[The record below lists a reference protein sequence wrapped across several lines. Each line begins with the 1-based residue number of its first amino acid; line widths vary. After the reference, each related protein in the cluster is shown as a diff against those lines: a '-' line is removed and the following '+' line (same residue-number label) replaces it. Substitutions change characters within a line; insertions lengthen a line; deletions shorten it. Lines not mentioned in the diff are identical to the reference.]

1 MVIQQKSII
10 IKIIINKMEFLTV
23 EHIPAKKASA
33 HSSHIN
39 IKLEPGISE
48 IVNEKEFPF
57 KIYIKRILGD
67 EIFYEIDLSPGMW
80 MGHTW
85 FEGCY
90 LEIKTNTG
98 KILHTL
104 KWHPLTHGTTTDVM
118 FYLWTL
124 QNPTNCGI
132 VIGSNDGTYGDY
144 LIPFLERNIGE
155 MIMVEASEKTFTKL
169 KEKYKQ
175 FYNVKFLN
183 KLITPN
189 GGKQNF
195 YELSEN
201 SKTNHLGYANSVY
214 REMVELIDNDD
225 NNIIE
230 IEKDSISIMDLI
242 QQSGYMN
249 RDYFLYIDAEGLDAD
264 LLNSLDFSKI
274 KRPTVIVWERGFG
287 CDNSYAIPHLEKN
300 GYTIYEE
307 ANENNIIA
315 IIK

>member
-1 MVIQQKSII
+1 MAIQQKLNQ
-10 IKIIINKMEFLTV
+10 KIINNMEFLTI
-23 EHIPAKKASA
+23 EHLPAKKAYA

-39 IKLEPGISE
+39 IRLEPGISE

-57 KIYIKRILGD
+57 KIYLKRILGD
-67 EIFYEIDLSPGMW
+67 EIFHECDLNPGMW
-80 MGHTW
+80 MGHSW

-144 LIPFLERNIGE
+144 LVPFLERNIGE
-155 MIMVEASEKTFTKL
+155 MIMVEASERIFEKL
-169 KEKYKQ
+169 KEKYKE
-175 FYNVKFLN
+175 FYNVKFVN
-183 KLITPN
+183 KLITTN
-189 GGKQNF
+189 GGKQKF
-195 YELSEN
+195 YELSEDSN
-201 SKTNHLGYANSVY
+201 NNGHLGYVNSVY
-214 REMVELIDNDD
+214 REMVELIDNDS
-225 NNIIE
+225 NNIME

-264 LLNSLDFSKI
+264 LINSLDFSKI
-274 KRPTVIVWERGFG
+274 KRPTVILWERGFG
-287 CDNSYAIPHLEKN
+287 CDNSHAIPHLEKN

-307 ANENNIIA
+307 INENNIIA
-315 IIK
+315 ILKL

>member
-1 MVIQQKSII
+1 M
-10 IKIIINKMEFLTV
+10 NFLIV
-23 EHIPAKKASA
+23 EHLPAKKASA
-33 HSSHIN
+33 HSSQIN
-39 IKLEPGISE
+39 VSLEQGISE

-57 KIYIKRILGD
+57 KIYIKRILGG
-67 EIFYEIDLSPGMW
+67 EVFYETDLFPDMW
-80 MGHTW
+80 MGHPW

-98 KILHTL
+98 KTLHTL
-104 KWHPLTHGTTTDVM
+104 KWHPLTHGTTSDVM

-132 VIGSNDGTYGDY
+132 VIGSNDGTYGEY
-144 LIPFLERNIGE
+144 LVPFLERNIGE
-155 MIMVEASEKTFTKL
+155 MIMIEASEKTFEKL

-201 SKTNHLGYANSVY
+201 SKANHLGYVNSIY
-214 REMVELIDNDD
+214 KEMVELIDNNSD
-225 NNIIE
+225 NIME

-242 QQSGYMN
+242 QDSGYMDKN
-249 RDYFLYIDAEGLDAD
+249 YFLHIDTEGLDAD
-264 LLNSLDFSKI
+264 LINSLDFSKI
-274 KRPTVIVWERGFG
+274 KKPTVIIWERGFD
-287 CDNSYAIPHLEKN
+287 CDNSYAIPHLINN
-300 GYTIYEE
+300 GYKIYEDI
-307 ANENNIIA
+307 NENNIFA
-315 IIK
+315 ILK